1 MFNAYAVLMG
11 SEIVA
16 YFRTEVAAHN
26 FVDMWNS
33 MRAPVENMSV
43 QGVYVVGLSF

>member
-11 SEIVA
+11 TEIVA
-16 YFRTEVAAHN
+16 YFRTENAAQN
-26 FVDMWNS
+26 FVDLWNS
-33 MRAPVENMSV
+33 NRSPIGNMIV